1 MSFREKVRRV
11 FRRSS
16 SGSSSKGK
24 GNGIKIEYYKRG
36 EIPRSKFK
44 GPFDKEHQRKLAAWS
59 FGDAQAERPRTPDLS
74 LSPCASIPDFLR
86 ARYEED
92 AADDL
97 APDQIRTVPPEVD
110 VTVGMWD
117 TSSRQPFWMLS
128 SLGPIIKYAMCNDQ
142 PSDQSPDSP
151 SVHHDE
157 YACGR
162 QGESGSSSST
172 AVEPESYSE
181 SLMTLFADFDRVDSI
196 AQLKETIRYTS
207 PAVRAISPPPLSP
220 KGCYMPFSPEELTRA
235 LNAVQI
241 CS

>member
-59 FGDAQAERPRTPDLS
+59 FQDAQAERPRTPDLS

-97 APDQIRTVPPEVD
+97 APNQIQTVPPEVD
-110 VTVGMWD
+110 VTV
-117 TSSRQPFWMLS
+117 
-128 SLGPIIKYAMCNDQ
+128 
-142 PSDQSPDSP
+142 DSP

-162 QGESGSSSST
+162 QRESGSSSST